1 VTKGISWSF
10 FLLLHL
16 TFVYYMYRAVAL
28 VGVSSCQFEISKI
41 LLLFILIVIMQDTTF
56 LMKKRK
62 IIEEKC
68 PKDAPF

>member
-1 VTKGISWSF
+1 
-10 FLLLHL
+10 
-16 TFVYYMYRAVAL
+16 MYRAVAL